1 MKQVP
6 LFSNAYKPFGWIL
19 FTSSFILAIGNLF
32 GNIDFLDVE
41 VKLPA
46 LYYEPVL
53 SAPRMFSWVNT
64 ELFPT
69 LVGSLFTI
77 GSIILI
83 FSKEKEEDEMIGFI
97 RLNALLWAVGCNA
110 IYLLFCFLFV
120 FGVAFAN
127 ILVYN
132 IATIPL
138 IFLAR
143 FYYQLYKAK
152 KMNT

>member
-1 MKQVP
+1 MKQ
-6 LFSNAYKPFGWIL
+6 LSLLSNAYKPIGWVL
-19 FTSSFILAIGNLF
+19 FLSSFILAISNLM
-32 GNIDFLDVE
+32 GNIDFLDIE

-46 LYYEPVL
+46 LYCDPLL
-53 SAPRMFSWVNT
+53 SAPRMFTWVNT

-69 LVGSLFTI
+69 LVGSLFTL

-110 IYLLFCFLFV
+110 IYILFCFLFV
-120 FGVAFAN
+120 YGVAFAN

-143 FYYQLYKAK
+143 FYYQMFKAR

>member
-1 MKQVP
+1 MKQ
-6 LFSNAYKPFGWIL
+6 LRLLSNAYKPIGWVL
-19 FTSSFILAIGNLF
+19 FVSSFILAISNLM
-32 GNIDFLDVE
+32 GNIDFLDIE

-46 LYYEPVL
+46 LYYDPFL
-53 SAPRMFSWVNT
+53 SAPRMFTWVKT

-69 LVGSLFTI
+69 LVGSLFTL

-110 IYLLFCFLFV
+110 IYILFCFLFV
-120 FGVAFAN
+120 YGVAFAN

-143 FYYQLYKAK
+143 FYYQMFKAR

>member
-1 MKQVP
+1 MKQ
-6 LFSNAYKPFGWIL
+6 LRLLSNAYKPIGWVL
-19 FTSSFILAIGNLF
+19 FVSSFILAISNLM
-32 GNIDFLDVE
+32 GNIDFLDIE

-46 LYYEPVL
+46 LYYDPFL
-53 SAPRMFSWVNT
+53 SAPRMFTWVNT

-69 LVGSLFTI
+69 LVGSLFTL

-110 IYLLFCFLFV
+110 IYILFCFLFV
-120 FGVAFAN
+120 YGVAFAN

-132 IATIPL
+132 ITTIPL

-143 FYYQLYKAK
+143 FYYQLFKAR

>member
-1 MKQVP
+1 MKQ
-6 LFSNAYKPFGWIL
+6 LRLLSNAYKPIGWFL
-19 FTSSFILAIGNLF
+19 FLSSFILAISNLI
-32 GNIDFLDVE
+32 GNIEFLDIE

-46 LYYEPVL
+46 LYYDPFL
-53 SAPRMFSWVNT
+53 SAPRMFTWVNT

-69 LVGSLFTI
+69 LVGSLFTL

-110 IYLLFCFLFV
+110 IYILFCFLFV
-120 FGVAFAN
+120 YGVAFAN

-143 FYYQLYKAK
+143 FYYQMFKAR

>member
-1 MKQVP
+1 MKQ
-6 LFSNAYKPFGWIL
+6 LRLLSNAYKPIGWVL
-19 FTSSFILAIGNLF
+19 FVSSFILAISNLM
-32 GNIDFLDVE
+32 GNIDFLDIE

-46 LYYEPVL
+46 LYYDPLL
-53 SAPRMFSWVNT
+53 SAPRMFTWVNT

-69 LVGSLFTI
+69 LVGSLFI
-77 GSIILI
+77 LGSIILI

-110 IYLLFCFLFV
+110 IYILFCFLFV
-120 FGVAFAN
+120 YGVAFAN

-143 FYYQLYKAK
+143 FYYQMFKAR